1 MPVMPALRVEIRPRC
16 KLYSHLASVES
27 VLGHDPR
34 ETASAAGRADGDG
47 DGDGAADALRADG
60 AGEAEDVRQQ
70 EETWALEQRIVR
82 IILDRLDFSGS
93 QLRSKWKKNF
103 LFLFFSFFSFFLFL
117 LLFFWKRRR
126 KRKKGNGKK

>member
-1 MPVMPALRVEIRPRC
+1 M
-16 KLYSHLASVES
+16 ES

-47 DGDGAADALRADG
+47 DGDGAADAGADG
-60 AGEAEDVRQQ
+60 AGEAEDVRLQ

-93 QLRSKWKKNF
+93 QLRSKWKKLN
-103 LFLFFSFFSFFLFL
+103 
-117 LLFFWKRRR
+117 
-126 KRKKGNGKK
+126 